1 MEYDKDGIEEN
12 EIVETEKAATEDLG
26 KRADVFLAE
35 KLNLSRANVQK
46 MMDAERITVGSKTV
60 KANHK
65 VKDGELFVIRYQEAV
80 PLEVIAENIPI
91 DILYEDQDV
100 IVVNKARGMVV
111 HPAAGNYTGTL
122 VNALLYHCKNLSGIN
137 GVIRPGIVH
146 RLDKDTSGVM
156 IVAKND
162 IAHTSLS
169 EQIQTKSAKRSYLV
183 VVRGNVKQDNGRI
196 ETLIGRDS
204 KDRKRMSVVS
214 KNGREAITEY
224 EVLERF
230 GRFTLLQ
237 CRLLTGR
244 THQIR
249 VHLEYLGYPVVGD
262 PKYSPQKIPFAI
274 NGQAL
279 HSYELTF
286 KHPRT
291 GEEMSFT
298 APIPEDMNKIITRLR
313 NGQF

>member
-1 MEYDKDGIEEN
+1 MEYNKDGIEEN
-12 EIVETEKAATEDLG
+12 ELVETETAAVEDAG

-46 MMDAERITVGSKTV
+46 MMDAERITVGSKIV

-65 VKDGELFVIRYQEAV
+65 VKDGELFIVRYQEAV
-80 PLEVIAENIPI
+80 PLQLIAENIPI

-100 IVVNKARGMVV
+100 IVINKARGMVV

-162 IAHTSLS
+162 VAHTSLS
-169 EQIQTKSAKRSYLV
+169 EQIQTKSAKRTYLV
-183 VVRGNVKQDNGRI
+183 VVRGNVKQDSGRI

-204 KDRKRMSVVS
+204 KDRKKMSVVS

-262 PKYSPQKIPFAI
+262 PKYSPQKTPFAI

-291 GEEMSFT
+291 GDEMSFT
-298 APIPEDMNKIITRLR
+298 APFPEDMNKIITRLR